1 MITADQAKER
11 LNRIL
16 AARRTAS
23 LDAFPKFSQD
33 RHQDERDQPKSED
46 GSGMHTMRVSPSGGN
61 HQRCHERNPDRLPQ
75 VFGSLFAPSKGRRN
89 SHQDQQDQEEWT
101 SHPLEIWRPDGDLD
115 AGKQFRDEWKDRSP
129 KDRERNRQEKHIL
142 QNEPALTR
150 NETLQRVVR
159 AERVPA
165 QIDQADGAKEG
176 QTDEREEGRPQR
188 GFGEGMHRTNHT
200 SAGDERSE

>member
-16 AARRTAS
+16 AARRTAG

-33 RHQDERDQPKSED
+33 R
-46 GSGMHTMRVSPSGGN
+46 
-61 HQRCHERNPDRLPQ
+61 PD
-75 VFGSLFAPSKGRRN
+75 K
-89 SHQDQQDQEEWT
+89 EEWT

-129 KDRERNRQEKHIL
+129 KHRERNRQEKHIL